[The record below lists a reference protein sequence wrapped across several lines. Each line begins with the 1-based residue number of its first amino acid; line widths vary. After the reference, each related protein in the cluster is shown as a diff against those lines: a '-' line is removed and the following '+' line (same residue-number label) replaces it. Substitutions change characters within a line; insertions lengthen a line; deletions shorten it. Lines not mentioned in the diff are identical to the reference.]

1 MFAELPSYKG
11 HLFSPK
17 IYHTT
22 LDAKQMPRSKS
33 RSLWEGEL
41 EERFT
46 SVVNI
51 IGSHSSP
58 TEILYHMNVVGISS
72 KQVSSHLQKYRTKPT
87 MDTAWSADDAFNETA
102 RSMKFSLCG
111 SLSSDSKSSCSV
123 PVTFMYIQK

>member
-17 IYHTT
+17 IYHNT
-22 LDAKQMPRSKS
+22 LNAKQMKKSKS

-41 EERFT
+41 EDRFN

-58 TEILYHMNVVGISS
+58 TEILYHMNVQGISS
-72 KQVSSHLQKYRTKPT
+72 KQVSSHLQKYRNKQKYEQP
-87 MDTAWSADDAFNETA
+87 AWINYAFLETT

-111 SLSSDSKSSCSV
+111 PLTSNPHLTCLV
-123 PVTFMYIQK
+123 PVT